1 MDGYRHRGSTAQA
14 TARARAW
21 LLVGRCGC
29 WGNCRRDR
37 AGRRLTV
44 EIKDLLFVLEFTLG
58 LAAFAGL
65 VVLLLLGFS
74 LLAAAVAGI
83 A

>member
-21 LLVGRCGC
+21 LLVCRCVD
-29 WGNCRRDR
+29 WWNCRRDR
-37 AGRRLTV
+37 AGRGLSVGIR
-44 EIKDLLFVLEFTLG
+44 ELLLMLEFTLG

-65 VVLLLLGFS
+65 VLLLMLGLS
-74 LLAAAVAGI
+74 LLTMAAAGV
-83 A
+83 